1 MTASSVAGVITAIS
15 AVFTAVA
22 LVITALAGLLAA
34 RRVSRKVDAV
44 HVIVNQQRTDMEN
57 YQRALVRALNDAGL
71 PVPRDQSVSE
81 DPPRAD
87 R

>member
-1 MTASSVAGVITAIS
+1 MPDSTVAGVITAIA

-34 RRVSRKVDAV
+34 RRVGRKVDAV

-57 YQRALVRALNDAGL
+57 YQRALIHALNEAGL
-71 PVPRDQSVSE
+71 PVPRDQSVP
-81 DPPRAD
+81 DLKDD